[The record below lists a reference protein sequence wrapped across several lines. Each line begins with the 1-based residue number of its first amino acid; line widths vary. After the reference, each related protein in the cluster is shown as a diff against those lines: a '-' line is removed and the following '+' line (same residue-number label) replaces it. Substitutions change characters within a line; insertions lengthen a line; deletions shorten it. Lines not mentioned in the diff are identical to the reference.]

1 MQQFTF
7 FKGLRGQVMII
18 SGIMIFF
25 FVVLT
30 LSSYRSL
37 SSLKGTIDDFSRSKL
52 PQMLVLGQMKA
63 SSQAGPR
70 SMWQALASEND
81 EGERAKFIQRTTTH
95 VDILKSSID
104 RIILDNATEDQ
115 KQLISS
121 LRAAVA
127 EFESKLPPI
136 FQKLEKM
143 NKESDAE
150 ARAIILRDFP
160 PLTATIDDYVETLSL
175 GFEDMSDKSMKE
187 SDRTYAATLTQTVAT
202 SIVASVIAIFVSLF
216 MSNKMVRNFT
226 NITNRVAEASG
237 QVAAASQ
244 GLSSSA
250 EQLSA
255 DAQSQASA
263 IVETSAAVTEIA
275 RAVDANVNASESA
288 TQMSEDIHSLSQKT
302 KGLMGDLSNAM
313 KSILESNQR
322 IENLVRIIGEIGE
335 KTEIID
341 EIVFKTQLLSFNA
354 SVEAERAGEHGRGF
368 AVVAQEVGNLAQMS
382 GKAATEIAS
391 IVKASIREADQVS
404 AENKTRVIVGDKLA
418 LQTQDQMN
426 DVISKVEDVLNAN
439 KMIVIASKEQR
450 SGLEQV
456 SVSMENLN
464 LITQKSANMS
474 EETSSSSDEL
484 KGQSGSLMDLVEELR
499 YIVNGTRSGGGNVGG
514 GNESGGS
521 GGSGKNYNSD
531 GGDSV
536 HGGSNKLIS
545 MDHERQ
551 TRTKDRYAEMEDRL
565 KNWRVS

>member
-1 MQQFTF
+1 MQNQFSF
-7 FKGLRGQVMII
+7 LKGLRGQVLSI

-25 FVVLT
+25 FIVLT
-30 LSSYRSL
+30 FSSYRSL
-37 SSLKGTIDDFSRSKL
+37 NSLKGTIDDLSKEKM
-52 PQMLVLGQMKA
+52 PQMLILGQMKA
-63 SSQAGPR
+63 SSQATPR
-70 SMWQALASEND
+70 ALWQAVANDSD
-81 EGERAKFIQRTTTH
+81 EGERAKFIQRVNTH
-95 VDILKSSID
+95 IDILKSSID
-104 RIILDNATEDQ
+104 KIVVEGASEDQ
-115 KQLISS
+115 KSLLSNLRSAISD
-121 LRAAVA
+121 L
-127 EFESKLPPI
+127 ESKLPPI
-136 FQKLEKM
+136 FTKLEKM

-150 ARAIILRDFP
+150 VKTIILTELP
-160 PLTATIDDYVETLSL
+160 SITTSIDDYVETLSL
-175 GFEDMSDKSMKE
+175 NFDTISEKTIKD
-187 SDRTYAATLTQTVAT
+187 SDRTYKVTLMQTIVT
-202 SIVASVIAIFVSLF
+202 SLVASLIAIFVSIF
-216 MSNKMVRNFT
+216 MSNKLVRNFT

-237 QVAAASQ
+237 QVSAASQ
-244 GLSSSA
+244 SLSSSA

-288 TQMSEDIHSLSQKT
+288 TQMSEEIHNLSQKT

-404 AENKTRVIVGDKLA
+404 AENKTRVVSGDKLA

-426 DVISKVEDVLNAN
+426 DVITKIEDVLNAN
-439 KMIVIASKEQR
+439 KMIVTASKEQR

-484 KGQSGSLMDLVEELR
+484 KGQSGSLMDLVDELR
-499 YIVNGTRSGGGNVGG
+499 FIVNGNRA
-514 GNESGGS
+514 
-521 GGSGKNYNSD
+521 
-531 GGDSV
+531 
-536 HGGSNKLIS
+536 GGSNSQHQSSDKIVS
-545 MDHERQ
+545 IDGGKGRKKER
-551 TRTKDRYAEMEDRL
+551 YSEMEDRL
-565 KNWRVS
+565 KNWRAS

>member
-1 MQQFTF
+1 MQQFSF
-7 FKGLRGQVMII
+7 FKGLRGQVLTI

-25 FVVLT
+25 FIVLT
-30 LSSYRSL
+30 FSSYRSL
-37 SSLKGTIDDFSRSKL
+37 NSLKGTIDDLSKAKL
-52 PQMLVLGQMKA
+52 PQMLLLGQMKA

-70 SMWQALASEND
+70 SLWQALASETD
-81 EGERAKFIQRTTTH
+81 EGERAKFIQRTSTH

-104 RIILDNATEDQ
+104 RIVLDNATDDQ
-115 KQLISS
+115 KQLISN
-121 LRAAVA
+121 LRSSVA
-127 EFESKLPPI
+127 EFENKLPTI

-143 NKESDAE
+143 NKEADAE
-150 ARAIILRDFP
+150 ARTILLTEFP
-160 PLTATIDDYVETLSL
+160 TLTSTIDEYVETLSL
-175 GFEDMSDKSMKE
+175 GFEDLSNKIMKE
-187 SDRTYAATLTQTVAT
+187 SERTYKITLMQTVAT
-202 SIVASVIAIFVSLF
+202 SLVASVIAIFVSIF

-237 QVAAASQ
+237 QVSAASQ
-244 GLSSSA
+244 GLSNSA

-288 TQMSEDIHSLSQKT
+288 TQMSEDIHALSQKT
-302 KGLMGDLSNAM
+302 KGLMGDLSTAM

-404 AENKTRVIVGDKLA
+404 AENKNRVVSGDKLA
-418 LQTQDQMN
+418 LLTQEQMN
-426 DVISKVEDVLNAN
+426 DVISKIEDVLNAN
-439 KMIVIASKEQR
+439 KMIVTASKEQR

-484 KGQSGSLMDLVEELR
+484 KGQSGSLMDLVDELR
-499 YIVNGTRSGGGNVGG
+499 FIVNGTRTSGGSNNHNSGGGHHD
-514 GNESGGS
+514 
-521 GGSGKNYNSD
+521 SD
-531 GGDSV
+531 
-536 HGGSNKLIS
+536 KLIS

-551 TRTKDRYAEMEDRL
+551 NRKKERYTEMEDRL

>member
-1 MQQFTF
+1 MQQFSF
-7 FKGLRGQVMII
+7 FKGLRGQVLTI

-30 LSSYRSL
+30 FSSYRSL
-37 SSLKGTIDDFSRSKL
+37 SSLKSTIDDLSKAKL
-52 PQMLVLGQMKA
+52 PQMLLLGQMKA

-70 SMWQALASEND
+70 SLWQALASETD
-81 EGERAKFIQRTTTH
+81 EGERAKFIQRTSTH

-104 RIILDNATEDQ
+104 RIVLDNATDDQ
-115 KQLISS
+115 KQLISN
-121 LRAAVA
+121 LRSSVA
-127 EFESKLPPI
+127 DFERMLPNI

-143 NKESDAE
+143 NKEADAE
-150 ARAIILRDFP
+150 ARTIILTELP
-160 PLTATIDDYVETLSL
+160 TLSTTIDDYVETLSL
-175 GFEDMSDKSMKE
+175 GFEDMSGKSMKE
-187 SDRTYAATLTQTVAT
+187 SEKTYKVTLMQTVAT
-202 SIVASVIAIFVSLF
+202 SVVASVIAIFVSIF
-216 MSNKMVRNFT
+216 MSNKLVRNFT

-237 QVAAASQ
+237 QVSAASQ

-302 KGLMGDLSNAM
+302 KGLMGDLSGAM

-404 AENKTRVIVGDKLA
+404 AENKSRVVVGDKLA
-418 LQTQDQMN
+418 LQTQEQMN
-426 DVISKVEDVLNAN
+426 DVISKIEDVLNAN
-439 KMIVIASKEQR
+439 KMIVTASREQR

-456 SVSMENLN
+456 SISMENLN

-484 KGQSGSLMDLVEELR
+484 KGQSGSLMDLVDELR
-499 YIVNGTRSGGGNVGG
+499 YIVNGTRNGGSGNSNHNSGGGDHH
-514 GNESGGS
+514 GS
-521 GGSGKNYNSD
+521 D
-531 GGDSV
+531 
-536 HGGSNKLIS
+536 KLIS

-551 TRTKDRYAEMEDRL
+551 NRKKERYTEMEDRL

>member
-1 MQQFTF
+1 MQNQFSF
-7 FKGLRGQVMII
+7 LKGLRGQVLSI

-25 FVVLT
+25 FAVLT
-30 LSSYRSL
+30 FSSYRSL
-37 SSLKGTIDDFSRSKL
+37 NSLRETIDDLSKEKM

-63 SSQAGPR
+63 SSQAAPR
-70 SMWQALASEND
+70 ALWQAVANDTD
-81 EGERAKFIQRTTTH
+81 EGERAKYTARVSTH
-95 VDILKSSID
+95 IDILKTSIEKISAGNESD
-104 RIILDNATEDQ
+104 EQ
-115 KQLISS
+115 KGLLSS
-121 LRAAVA
+121 LRSSVSNL
-127 EFESKLPPI
+127 ESKLPNI
-136 FQKLEKM
+136 ISKLEKM

-150 ARAIILRDFP
+150 VRTIV
-160 PLTATIDDYVETLSL
+160 LTELPEITTSIDDYVETLSL
-175 GFEDMSDKSMKE
+175 NFDTLSEKTIKE
-187 SDRTYAATLTQTVAT
+187 ADRTYKITLMQTIAT
-202 SIVASVIAIFVSLF
+202 SLVASAIAIFVSIF
-216 MSNKMVRNFT
+216 MSNKLVRNFT

-237 QVAAASQ
+237 QVSAASQ
-244 GLSSSA
+244 SLSSSA

-288 TQMSEDIHSLSQKT
+288 TQMSEDIHNLSQRT
-302 KGLMGDLSNAM
+302 KGLMGDLSTAM

-404 AENKTRVIVGDKLA
+404 AENKTRVVSGDKLA

-426 DVISKVEDVLNAN
+426 DVITKIEDVLNAN
-439 KMIVIASKEQR
+439 KMIVTASKEQR

-456 SVSMENLN
+456 SISMENLN
-464 LITQKSANMS
+464 VITQKSANMS

-484 KGQSGSLMDLVEELR
+484 KGQSGSLMDLVDELR
-499 YIVNGTRSGGGNVGG
+499 FIVNGTRGAGGGGNHH
-514 GNESGGS
+514 SP
-521 GGSGKNYNSD
+521 SD
-531 GGDSV
+531 
-536 HGGSNKLIS
+536 KLVS
-545 MDHERQ
+545 MDSERKN
-551 TRTKDRYAEMEDRL
+551 RKKERYSEMEDRL
-565 KNWRVS
+565 KNWRAS